1 MISETD
7 TLFLSYGESFIPPS
21 TFPMS
26 SLVSTNAE
34 STKEYRGVP
43 SSIGIYSVGAV
54 LGCGAFG
61 EVRLGINKFNGEKV
75 ALKFLKKSEIQS
87 MGAAERTSTEIQCL
101 TSLDH
106 RNIIRLHTVHEIPPI
121 LLLDNFVPLPI
132 ALFTAVHIIFAGR
145 INFFC
150 IAHNNQQFIKN
161 YDMIDVISSPSPF
174 II

>member
-1 MISETD
+1 MMISETD
-7 TLFLSYGESFIPPS
+7 TLFLSCGESFIPPS

-26 SLVSTNAE
+26 SLASNNAE

-43 SSIGIYSVGAV
+43 SSIGIYGVGVV

-106 RNIIRLHTVHEIPPI
+106 RNIIRLHTVHKISPTLP
-121 LLLDNFVPLPI
+121 LDNFVASFYSCSYL
-132 ALFTAVHIIFAGR
+132 LFR
-145 INFFC
+145 KPQFFC
-150 IAHNNQQFIKN
+150 STHNHIKLPHVLN
-161 YDMIDVISSPSPF
+161 
-174 II
+174 